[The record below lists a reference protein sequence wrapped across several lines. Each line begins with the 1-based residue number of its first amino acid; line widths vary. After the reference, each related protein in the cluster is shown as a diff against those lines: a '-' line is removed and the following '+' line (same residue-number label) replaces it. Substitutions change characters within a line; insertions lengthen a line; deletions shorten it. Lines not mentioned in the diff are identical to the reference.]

1 MNFFKA
7 KIQVIG
13 VNPYVL
19 LPAAV
24 LKNIFAA
31 AGKNKGAIPV
41 RGTLNGHPFIQT
53 LIKYSGKWRLY
64 LNTPMRK
71 AAGID
76 VGDIAEVEIGFD
88 PGERMVPLHPKL
100 EEAFRKNKKA
110 KAAFDKLS
118 LSRQKEIMKYI
129 NYLKTDESVNKNVQR
144 AIKFLTGGEKFIGQ
158 DKR

>member
-7 KIQVIG
+7 KIQIIG

-24 LKNIFAA
+24 LQNIFAA

-53 LIKYSGKWRLY
+53 LVKYSGKWRLY

-76 VGDIAEVEIGFD
+76 VGDMAEVDIGFD
-88 PGERMVPLHPKL
+88 PGERNVTLHPKL

-129 NYLKTDESVNKNVQR
+129 NYLKTDESVNKNVER